1 MDTYNACAVGVCT
14 VVQSCLRRRWCVG
27 ISQINGR
34 TNTVPS
40 RRVVIGAAAGRRQS
54 SSPVVLAMQGH
65 GNGMLSWLMH
75 ARRQAD
81 HRRSTSG
88 AHATRSSAD
97 DARYRSSY
105 QCSGPAAVRPAGQ
118 CPSPRVQ
125 FVLASRT
132 PAHAQGTDTNVLGAA
147 SRTADASA
155 SVQFSFMRRR
165 AFRWP
170 RLLVAMQLARTAD
183 AGRCRPCDGRRGC
196 K

>member
-1 MDTYNACAVGVCT
+1 
-14 VVQSCLRRRWCVG
+14 
-27 ISQINGR
+27 
-34 TNTVPS
+34 
-40 RRVVIGAAAGRRQS
+40 
-54 SSPVVLAMQGH
+54 
-65 GNGMLSWLMH
+65 MH

-105 QCSGPAAVRPAGQ
+105 KCSGPAAVRPAGQ

-165 AFRWP
+165 AFRCP
-170 RLLVAMQLARTAD
+170 RLLVA
-183 AGRCRPCDGRRGC
+183 GRRACNLHVRRTPAGAVRWPTGVQITYSFVSEFYLEEFRYAHI
-196 K
+196 